1 VAAQQSGRGRVS
13 RPGQMAVNAGAL
25 HVFDLSLFV
34 TLYFH
39 THTHTYTH
47 TQELRLK
54 TSNALALVARRWYL
68 Q

>member
-1 VAAQQSGRGRVS
+1 
-13 RPGQMAVNAGAL
+13 MAVNAGAL